1 VSDYGGTFDPLAD
14 ALPGGH
20 EAVDLAGFLLEIG
33 VAADEVERAADEGTL
48 ELLALEKIVAS
59 EPPSY
64 ELDEVASLSGL
75 PAEHIR
81 DYWRALGFPD
91 PRSGEKLFS
100 ESDLNMLSDVVWFI
114 SDGALEPGVALQ
126 MARVIGTSLERIA
139 SAQVD
144 TIETRRADRE
154 HLLDRA
160 DERDEEDQADESDG
174 SDGSDGSDEPG
185 RETPTTV
192 EDAQLAIRRGA
203 ELLPMM
209 PKVMEFVWR
218 RHLSDAARRR
228 RLRASAGEGSVLCV
242 GFADLVGFTAQ
253 TQQLDERELAEVVGR
268 FETIA
273 YDVVASYSGRVV

>member
-20 EAVDLAGFLLEIG
+20 EPIDLEAFLLDIG
-33 VAADEVERAADEGTL
+33 VPGDEVEQASAGGTL

-59 EPPSY
+59 EAPAY

-75 PAEHIR
+75 PAERIR

-91 PRSGEKLFS
+91 PRAGEKLFS
-100 ESDLNMLSDVVWFI
+100 ESDLNVLSDVVWFI

-126 MARVIGTSLERIA
+126 MARVIGSSLERIA

-144 TIETRRADRE
+144 TIETRRVDRE
-154 HLLDRA
+154 HQLDVGDA
-160 DERDEEDQADESDG
+160 SDG
-174 SDGSDGSDEPG
+174 AEGPVDNDDTFMSP
-185 RETPTTV
+185 
-192 EDAQLAIRRGA
+192 EDTQLAIRRGA
-203 ELLPMM
+203 ELLPLM

-228 RLRASAGEGSVLCV
+228 RLRQSAGEGSLLCV

-253 TQQLDERELAEVVGR
+253 TQQLDEQELAEVVSR

-273 YDVVASYSGRVV
+273 YDVVASYAGRVVKMIGDE